1 MTRSH
6 CYKNILLVACL
17 VVGAMSLGGCA
28 TALPVHDV
36 PPTFTLPV
44 NTQSHIGRYVGN
56 QQPEGAEL
64 SGFRLLDNGGD
75 ALAARLQ
82 MIELAEQSVDL
93 QYYIY
98 NGDTTGALIAD
109 KLIAAADRGV
119 RVRMLLDDIGNE
131 LPDLRVATLDQ
142 HPNINIRLFN
152 PVTIRHRWFKYL
164 SKAGEFG
171 RINHRMHNK
180 LMIADGQVFVTGGR
194 NIGDQYFALSDLDFQ
209 DVDILGIGSVTNDV
223 SRSFDEFWNSRKSIP
238 VPVLTGDAKTAQLDR
253 LRTVL
258 RAITHEYSRSA
269 FLDLVAE
276 SPYNQLFRGTAPN
289 WYWGMADWIY
299 DPPEKADPNH
309 DLNQV
314 PHVVRNIVRHL
325 NEANEEVLIMTA
337 YFIPGNQGEQI
348 LIDAA
353 ERVDLKVLTNSLAT
367 TDVLA
372 VHSKYATYRKRLLV
386 GGVQLWELRPIAAQ
400 QERASPIYS
409 DSSASLHAKSF
420 VFDQERVFVG
430 SINLDPRSITLN
442 TESGV
447 LVYQKDL
454 AQEMTELFN
463 RWSSDDF
470 AYELRMEEGRIRWHA
485 EGQIWSTEPE
495 AARLRRASSWL
506 LRWLPIERQL

>member
-1 MTRSH
+1 
-6 CYKNILLVACL
+6 
-17 VVGAMSLGGCA
+17 
-28 TALPVHDV
+28 
-36 PPTFTLPV
+36 
-44 NTQSHIGRYVGN
+44 
-56 QQPEGAEL
+56 
-64 SGFRLLDNGGD
+64 
-75 ALAARLQ
+75 
-82 MIELAEQSVDL
+82 MIEHAEQSVDL

-142 HPNINIRLFN
+142 HPNISIRLFN
-152 PVTIRHRWFKYL
+152 PVTVRHKWFKYL

-194 NIGDQYFALSDLDFQ
+194 NIGDAYYALTDLDFQ
-209 DVDILGIGSVTNDV
+209 DVDILGIGAVTRDV

-238 VPVLTGDAKTAQLDR
+238 VHVLTDDAETVQLDH

-258 RAITHEYSRSA
+258 RAIAHDYNQSA
-269 FLDLVAE
+269 LLDLVAD
-276 SPYNQLFRGTAPN
+276 SPYNQLFHDTAPD
-289 WYWGMADWIY
+289 WHWGMADWIY

-314 PHVVRNIVRHL
+314 PHVIQNIVRHL
-325 NEANEEVLIMTA
+325 DEANEEVLIMTA
-337 YFIPGNQGEQI
+337 YFIPGKQGEQL

-353 ERVDLKVLTNSLAT
+353 GRLNLKVLTNSLAT

-372 VHSKYATYRKRLLV
+372 VHSKYATYRKRLLD

-400 QERASPIYS
+400 QERASHIYS
-409 DSSASLHAKSF
+409 DSTASLHAKSF
-420 VFDQERVFVG
+420 VFDQQRVFVG

-447 LVYQKDL
+447 LVYQKEL
-454 AQEMTELFN
+454 AEEMAELFSH
-463 RWSSDDF
+463 WSSDDF
-470 AYELRMEEGRIRWHA
+470 AYELRIEEGRIRWHA
-485 EGQIWSTEPE
+485 EGQTWSTEPE
-495 AARLRRASSWL
+495 AARLRRTRSWL
-506 LRWLPIERQL
+506 LRWLPIESQL